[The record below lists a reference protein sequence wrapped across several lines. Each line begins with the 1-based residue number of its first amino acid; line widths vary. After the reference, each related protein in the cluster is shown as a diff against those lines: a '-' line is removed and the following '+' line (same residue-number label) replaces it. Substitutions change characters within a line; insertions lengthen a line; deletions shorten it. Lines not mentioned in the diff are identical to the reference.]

1 MPRDWGDYMLKR
13 LDEDELVAKSE
24 SDRVRAALRSQRDKL
39 TGKTKRLF
47 DVYLDGDIERDEYLE
62 RRAELMSKKKSLESK
77 LEDLARDSGLWIEPM
92 RKWVMTAVS
101 LCEIGFNTPHSEIAD
116 ACRKIDGLNLFMKDK
131 NVVAFGDGNIKSPL
145 KNPWQALRAA
155 NQKPRAGRGAN
166 DENYSM
172 VAIYTMAR
180 THFSTK

>member
-1 MPRDWGDYMLKR
+1 
-13 LDEDELVAKSE
+13 
-24 SDRVRAALRSQRDKL
+24 
-39 TGKTKRLF
+39 
-47 DVYLDGDIERDEYLE
+47 
-62 RRAELMSKKKSLESK
+62 MSKKKSLESK

-172 VAIYTMAR
+172 VDLTGLEPVTLRM
-180 THFSTK
+180 